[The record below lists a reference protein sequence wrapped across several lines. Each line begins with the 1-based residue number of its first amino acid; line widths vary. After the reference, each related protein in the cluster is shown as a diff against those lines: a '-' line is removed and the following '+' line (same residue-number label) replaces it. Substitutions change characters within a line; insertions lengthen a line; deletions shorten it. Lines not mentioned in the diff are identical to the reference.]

1 VRLLFVAAL
10 CLAACKTA
18 PSLNPEG
25 QPPDARVYYPLA
37 VGNSWT
43 YAVSG
48 SAEKVTIEII
58 GRDGDWFLDDHR
70 GRLRYEEGGVRD
82 ADHYLLRPPLKA
94 GTTWSAVANL
104 VVQHFEIT
112 SADATVVTQA
122 GTFNHCIVV
131 RNSSTVKK
139 GTSFVTEWTFAPHVG
154 IAQIVTSVVDGHG
167 NSSEQTRLGLV
178 SFHVSE

>member
-1 VRLLFVAAL
+1 VRLLFAAAL

-18 PSLNPEG
+18 PETVPEARL
-25 QPPDARVYYPLA
+25 PDARIYYPLA

-43 YAVSG
+43 YAVGG
-48 SAEKVTIEII
+48 SDQKATIEII
-58 GRDGDWFLDDHR
+58 GRDGEWFLDDHR

-112 SADATVVTQA
+112 SADATLVTQA
-122 GTFNHCIVV
+122 GTFSHCIVV

-154 IAQIVTSVVDGHG
+154 IVQIVTSVVDAKGAAT
-167 NSSEQTRLGLV
+167 EQTRLGLV
-178 SFHVSE
+178 SFHVSG